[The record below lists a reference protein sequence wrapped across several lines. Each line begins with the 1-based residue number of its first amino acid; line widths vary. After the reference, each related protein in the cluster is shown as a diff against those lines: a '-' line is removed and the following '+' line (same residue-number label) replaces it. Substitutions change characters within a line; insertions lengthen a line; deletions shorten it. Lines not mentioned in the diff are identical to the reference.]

1 MKARKAVKPTAGS
14 RRGMA
19 IAVTA
24 ITLPLLA
31 SFYYSGIKGPL
42 LLSLGFYAAYKVS
55 RHLLREVFVEKF
67 VAIVF
72 GVYFALAAAAGL
84 LFKAAGVDMSPMN
97 FAVAFGVL
105 SVVMSRIGADN
116 ARVVFEWKRAFT
128 IAVIFVACA
137 AFYLYPTYPAFGSAC
152 LGGFDC
158 KKHALYAESIH
169 DEFKPIAPI
178 VEWSHYPYGAHVNTA
193 LMAHAFSGSM
203 NQDDNLQAMRD
214 FMYRFMVIV
223 TAATIAV
230 TCGLILDSGAHW
242 LYALLAAIFMLMG
255 VYPASALMGHGF
267 WAQTFGMF
275 FVLLFG
281 WTMPEYFRRP
291 SAGVVVLLGIISVG
305 SFLSYSVVTTIPVLM
320 AFLLMLLFREKNLSS
335 RIKHAAL
342 FIAILGLFAAVDF
355 LDNYRVF
362 LNYEGDIFGGKA
374 ITYDELNFTSYEH
387 HTVNSGS
394 LQSFILVGKKQMIA
408 GGSAVFVNVKRFGL
422 LAVFLAVFGLLC
434 NARKQDHAAVFFE
447 ALVLFTLVFYVLN
460 SRNMVSEYYYSK
472 IAYLLFYPLSAF
484 AFIGL
489 REVVKRTG
497 LFEKPW
503 SLRYLAVVLIVLLC
517 AISLLYEV
525 KMTEDLYQTV
535 FGQSLTTIVWRMVT
549 LEDKGFGQYILQ
561 IC

>member
-1 MKARKAVKPTAGS
+1 MKARKIVKPAVGS
-14 RRGMA
+14 RIRMA

-55 RHLLREVFVEKF
+55 RHLLQEVFVEKF
-67 VAIVF
+67 VAVVF
-72 GVYFALAAAAGL
+72 GVYFTLAAAAGL

-105 SVVMSRIGADN
+105 SVVMSRIGRDN
-116 ARVVFEWKRAFT
+116 ARVVFEWRRSLT
-128 IAVIFVACA
+128 LAVIFVACV

-152 LGGFDC
+152 VGGFDC

-169 DEFKPIAPI
+169 DEFKPMAPI
-178 VEWSHYPYGAHVNTA
+178 VEWNHYPYGTHVNTA
-193 LMAHAFSGSM
+193 LMAHMFSGSM
-203 NQDDNLQAMRD
+203 NQDNNLQAMRG
-214 FMYRFMVIV
+214 FMYRFMVVV

-230 TCGLILDSGAHW
+230 TCGLILDAGAHW
-242 LYALLAAIFMLMG
+242 LYALLAASFMLMG

-281 WTMPEYFRRP
+281 WTMSEYFRRP
-291 SAGVVVLLGIISVG
+291 SAGVVVLLGVLSVG
-305 SFLSYSVVTTIPVLM
+305 SFLSYSVVTTLPVLM
-320 AFLLMLLFREKNLSS
+320 AFLLMLFGENNVSS
-335 RIKHAAL
+335 RVKHAAL
-342 FIAILGLFAAVDF
+342 FVAILGLFATVDF

-362 LNYEGDIFGGKA
+362 LNYEGDIFSGEA
-374 ITYDELNFTSYEH
+374 ITYDELDFTSYER
-387 HTVNSGS
+387 HTVNRNSME
-394 LQSFILVGKKQMIA
+394 SFILVGKKQMIA

-422 LAVFLAVFGLLC
+422 LAIFLAAFGLLC
-434 NARKQDHAAVFFE
+434 NARKQDHVAVFFE
-447 ALVLFTLVFYVLN
+447 AVVIFMLVFYVLH
-460 SRNMVSEYYYSK
+460 SRMNAVSTYYYSK
-472 IAYLLFYPLSAF
+472 IAYLLFYPLTA
-484 AFIGL
+484 AAAIGL

-497 LFEKPW
+497 ILEKPW
-503 SLRYLAVVLIVLLC
+503 SLSYLAVVLVVLLC
-517 AISLLYEV
+517 ALSLLYEV
-525 KMTEDLYQTV
+525 RMTEDLYQTV